1 MDQSGEEGNSYEDRK
16 ATFGKPAFAG
26 PSRGRDTEQTD
37 ADALPGVPPPPNLAH
52 SPAGISGESSILV
65 TRPLSKFFRQLGEC

>member
-1 MDQSGEEGNSYEDRK
+1 MKIEKPHLVNQRLLGQAEAGTQSRLMLTPCLES
-16 ATFGKPAFAG
+16 
-26 PSRGRDTEQTD
+26 
-37 ADALPGVPPPPNLAH
+37 PPPNLAH